1 MHDII
6 REAVDNPETAW
17 EIMKMDRDI
26 TAVVDAIS
34 DLSREDKIKLGATF
48 KRFPLGC
55 DLTEIIVGTCASD
68 LERMDLIGNCILSD
82 TIGAT
87 IHVCAYAFA
96 DIAENYGMRP
106 VDLMREV
113 RETTEVPL
121 DLDHFG
127 RYGPMRFPRSITG
140 CGGQCYLEGPPFEGC
155 PRERIH
161 SRLLEKEKEGLPDR
175 DEWVELA
182 SSVAVNLTP
191 VQGAETHAAPLD
203 EASEVLELAR
213 KHGKG
218 VEAIMF
224 VGDGYDDLI
233 SGFEAGLDMG
243 VDVFVLE
250 GGPFNLASDRLDA
263 FAGAVAAARILT
275 PGRIVATNG
284 AYEDECRIGL
294 RAGLNAIITGF
305 PKNHH
310 GYMCGY
316 SPGSARRGRFGL
328 PRVMKIMRE
337 EVEAALTPVP
347 VQKPQL
353 EALAAA
359 VKASGR
365 ENVYPETIGYTYVGD
380 AHWACLPSTPLYE
393 RVNIKRDVDMLAEM
407 TRNGEIHGTVAI
419 FGARFVSWVIAKKLD
434 GMVDEFVLVDSDPW
448 VEWVSVDNLRSEI
461 KTEVRC
467 GGSSDADAYR
477 DSDSAIVSTT
487 IPEIAAKISGKFRD
501 AVTLV

>member
-17 EIMKMDRDI
+17 EIMKMDRDV

-106 VDLMREV
+106 VELMREV

-161 SRLLEKEKEGLPDR
+161 SRLLEKEREGLPDR

-191 VQGAETHAAPLD
+191 VQGLKPMQHPL
-203 EASEVLELAR
+203 
-213 KHGKG
+213 
-218 VEAIMF
+218 
-224 VGDGYDDLI
+224 
-233 SGFEAGLDMG
+233 
-243 VDVFVLE
+243 
-250 GGPFNLASDRLDA
+250 
-263 FAGAVAAARILT
+263 
-275 PGRIVATNG
+275 
-284 AYEDECRIGL
+284 
-294 RAGLNAIITGF
+294 
-305 PKNHH
+305 
-310 GYMCGY
+310 
-316 SPGSARRGRFGL
+316 
-328 PRVMKIMRE
+328 MR
-337 EVEAALTPVP
+337 
-347 VQKPQL
+347 
-353 EALAAA
+353 
-359 VKASGR
+359 
-365 ENVYPETIGYTYVGD
+365 
-380 AHWACLPSTPLYE
+380 H
-393 RVNIKRDVDMLAEM
+393 
-407 TRNGEIHGTVAI
+407 
-419 FGARFVSWVIAKKLD
+419 ARFLNLQ
-434 GMVDEFVLVDSDPW
+434 GNMVRVLRP
-448 VEWVSVDNLRSEI
+448 
-461 KTEVRC
+461 
-467 GGSSDADAYR
+467 
-477 DSDSAIVSTT
+477 
-487 IPEIAAKISGKFRD
+487 
-501 AVTLV
+501 